1 MAGPAPKTKDWS
13 ARENVH
19 KPKGL
24 HLIVS
29 GLVQVTSTNKEP
41 RLKESSERDPK
52 HLGLALTIEDTGG
65 PGPDVMCWKAA
76 FFHKE
81 VKANQ
86 YDSVTIRWDV
96 SAIAQIPVL
105 DDRECA
111 QKAAAMTAALNAKYA
126 KAPNKAAPKSAP
138 PKQAAAKTAAPK
150 KAKKAAA
157 KKAAPKKG
165 RKKAP
170 PQKTVAARAVR
181 AVGGWAKGVKKA
193 LKSVVKSSPK
203 RPAKKAKKKA
213 GRRKAKKR

>member
-81 VKANQ
+81 VTANQ
-86 YDSVTIRWDV
+86 YNSVTIRWDV
-96 SAIAQIPVL
+96 GAIAQIPVL

-126 KAPNKAAPKSAP
+126 KAPKKTAAKKAAPK
-138 PKQAAAKTAAPK
+138 KAAPK
-150 KAKKAAA
+150 KAKKAAPKKA
-157 KKAAPKKG
+157 KKAG
-165 RKKAP
+165 KKAV
-170 PQKTVAARAVR
+170 TARAVK

-193 LKSVVKSSPK
+193 LTSVMGTKKKS
-203 RPAKKAKKKA
+203 AKKAKGKKA
-213 GRRKAKKR
+213 KAKKKR